1 MFMIF
6 LLLMATAAL
15 QVRNPPSKI
24 QSQSKHSADIPPKSV
39 RKISNLDGI
48 LEKHFHVFIPFCF
61 GSFLKEF
68 TNIN

>member
-15 QVRNPPSKI
+15 QVRNPHSKI

-39 RKISNLDGI
+39 LKRPNVDGI
-48 LEKHFHVFIPFCF
+48 LEEQ
-61 GSFLKEF
+61 SKEKR
-68 TNIN
+68 

>member
-24 QSQSKHSADIPPKSV
+24 QSQSKHSADILPKNV
-39 RKISNLDGI
+39 QKITNVDGM
-48 LEKHFHVFIPFCF
+48 LEKQ
-61 GSFLKEF
+61 SKEKR
-68 TNIN
+68 

>member
-24 QSQSKHSADIPPKSV
+24 QSKHSADIPPKSV
-39 RKISNLDGI
+39 RKRTNADAS
-48 LEKHFHVFIPFCF
+48 LEKQ
-61 GSFLKEF
+61 SKEKR
-68 TNIN
+68 

>member
-24 QSQSKHSADIPPKSV
+24 QSKHSADIPPKSFSKKTNV
-39 RKISNLDGI
+39 DGI
-48 LEKHFHVFIPFCF
+48 LEKQ
-61 GSFLKEF
+61 SKEKR
-68 TNIN
+68 